1 MSITVSTRGAANLT
15 LADLDVALQADTSLP
30 PVRRRDLRSAV
41 SRVADL
47 LSDDPARIALDLP
60 AIAAGL
66 AVISPAAVALSA
78 KSFAN
83 IRAGFTAAVQTS
95 GLLPK
100 AYVKKSPLA
109 PAWAGLIAQ
118 LSPKRWQIGLSR
130 LARFASSVG
139 IDPVE
144 VGDKVIADFLA
155 AVRDG
160 SLHPR
165 PNDLHRRTA
174 VIWNEVAAGMPEFSL
189 ALVTIPSFRPPPQRI
204 DWNLLSDAFR
214 QDVEAYF
221 DWCAGADVFAADA
234 RPRRLAPRTRKLR
247 RDEIHAAATALIAS
261 GVAVATIRSLADL
274 VAEDSFRRILRRR
287 HDAAGG
293 KANSFNHALA
303 KALIQIAREWVKVDV
318 GALDKLKRMTAKLP
332 QLSSGLV
339 DRNKRFL
346 RQFDDPAAFARLVNL
361 PQILWSEVRRDAKP
375 NFRTLAKAQA
385 AIAIALLTYIPLR
398 SHNLVS
404 LTFGTHLFLNDD
416 VRATST
422 LELAG
427 HEVKNGSELAFDI
440 PPVVARM
447 LIEYRDSVAPNIIG
461 RRPERLFE
469 NVDGSPKSQAGVAWL
484 ISTNVYRRTGIEIA
498 PHQFRHLSARVLLDA
513 EPGNFEGAKQ
523 LLGHKSLR
531 TTVAAYAG
539 IDSRRAARH
548 HQRLIDQA
556 LEAQARAPRAGRA
569 ARNTKKPGKR

>member
-1 MSITVSTRGAANLT
+1 MGFRAS
-15 LADLDVALQADTSLP
+15 
-30 PVRRRDLRSAV
+30 
-41 SRVADL
+41 
-47 LSDDPARIALDLP
+47 
-60 AIAAGL
+60 AIAAYHRKCPDCNTSTASYRRPLFGL
-66 AVISPAAVALSA
+66 PDL
-78 KSFAN
+78 
-83 IRAGFTAAVQTS
+83 
-95 GLLPK
+95 
-100 AYVKKSPLA
+100 
-109 PAWAGLIAQ
+109 
-118 LSPKRWQIGLSR
+118 
-130 LARFASSVG
+130 G
-139 IDPVE
+139 I
-144 VGDKVIADFLA
+144 
-155 AVRDG
+155 
-160 SLHPR
+160 
-165 PNDLHRRTA
+165 
-174 VIWNEVAAGMPEFSL
+174 
-189 ALVTIPSFRPPPQRI
+189 ALVAIPSFRPPPQRV
-204 DWNLLSDAFR
+204 DWDLLSDAFR

-234 RPRRLAPRTRKLR
+234 RQRPLAPRTRKLR

-303 KALIQIAREWVKVDV
+303 KALIQIAREWVRVDV
-318 GALDKLKRMTAKLP
+318 GTLDKLKKMTAKLP

-361 PQILWSEVRRDAKP
+361 PQILWSEVRRDARP

-404 LTFGTHLFLNDD
+404 LTFDTHLFLNDD

-440 PPVVARM
+440 PPVVGRM
-447 LIEYRDSVAPNIIG
+447 LIEYRDRVAPNIIG
-461 RRPERLFE
+461 HRPERLFE

-498 PHQFRHLSARVLLDA
+498 PHQFRHLSARVRLDA

-556 LEAQARAPRAGRA
+556 LESAGTGATRRSSRPQHQEAGQALRQVMRSSANEQLPYGDWPAEDRSSWEAAFRAGEFLDEEGAGAHLAPKSRA
-569 ARNTKKPGKR
+569 ALKAAYGRFLRFVIEPSASQPRPDAKPNAITR